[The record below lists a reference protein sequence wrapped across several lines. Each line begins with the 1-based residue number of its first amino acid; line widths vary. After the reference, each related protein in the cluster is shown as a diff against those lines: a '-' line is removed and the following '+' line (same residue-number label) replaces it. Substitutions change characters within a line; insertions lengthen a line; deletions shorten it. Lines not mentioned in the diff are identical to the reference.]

1 MDDKELRE
9 QIAHLQAELER
20 RSFEKRRNGGTG
32 GVATAVPVPP
42 PPPLKAALKTCPVC
56 LSPRPDRGPCPG
68 CSFEPVQGLGKPSS
82 KPEEPAVLDTLRGFF
97 VRGLALV
104 REQGFERFLG
114 ERLFAYVGMVL
125 VVLGGAFF
133 LKYAALHSGPWGR
146 VAVGTLAGAGAAAAG
161 EFLSRRSRLKAL
173 SVPVTAGG
181 WALLLYTAYAAHAV
195 PASKVIAD
203 PRLALVLLAA
213 AAGGM
218 IVHAL
223 SARSR
228 LLTAF
233 AFAVSYFAFAATD
246 FGPQTLGVTTVLAL
260 AGAWLTRT
268 QRQPELVPIGLV
280 GFAVNYWPTL
290 ERSFGVHGADPG
302 QAAVSIAAAAGVY
315 GATALAARPEDM
327 DPREGAWVDA
337 SLAFGALLLAAAV
350 HTQGGSFLGAV
361 GGVYGLMVAALL
373 AFLAGR
379 RNGGE
384 DSGAAVLQTFL
395 AAGLAAL
402 SCWRMPTVAGQLW
415 AFALVAGSLGLSGV
429 ALRRDAFERYALAL
443 SGLAGLTWLLRRPT
457 DSLAAAAAL
466 AALGALGYASAW
478 GGAPERGAAT
488 RRLWLH
494 GGLLA
499 LAAAVSEAGFDPLM
513 RLPAACL
520 AALALLVLGRRRGAL
535 GADLR
540 VQAYGLAAAAPVI
553 GAATYLWPGSHLPLT
568 AADALRYGASS
579 LVLLAPLALGGWAKT
594 ADEAVEERAAGHVFA
609 ALSVAMTSLFVVREA
624 SGPALTLWWT
634 ALGGGYLLAGLLAER
649 RELRWPAL
657 ALLGLCVA
665 KAFFHDLTGLALP
678 WRMLSMTALGL
689 LLVLCSLAYVR
700 WVKEEPSVLSL
711 PEGGGE
717 GAALRGGR

>member
-20 RSFEKRRNGGTG
+20 RRFEKRRNGGAG
-32 GVATAVPVPP
+32 AVATAAPVPP
-42 PPPLKAALKTCPVC
+42 PPPLTAALKTCPVC

-68 CSFEPVQGLGKPSS
+68 CSFEPVQGLGKPAA
-82 KPEEPAVLDTLRGFF
+82 KPEEPAVLETLRGFF

-133 LKYAALHSGPWGR
+133 LKYAAQHSGPWGR
-146 VAVGTLAGAGAAAAG
+146 VAVGALAGAGAAVAG
-161 EFLSRRSRLKAL
+161 ELLSRRSRLKAL

-195 PASKVIAD
+195 PASKVVAD

-246 FGPQTLGVTTVLAL
+246 FGTQTLGVTTVLAL
-260 AGAWLTRT
+260 AGAWLTRA

-290 ERSFGVHGADPG
+290 ERSFGVHSIDPA
-302 QAAVSIAAAAGVY
+302 QAAVSIGAAAGVY

-350 HTQGGSFLGAV
+350 HSHGGTFLGAA
-361 GGVYGLMVAALL
+361 GAGYGLLVAALL

-379 RNGGE
+379 RGEGG
-384 DSGAAVLQTFL
+384 GAATLQTFL

-402 SCWRMPTVAGQLW
+402 SCWRMDTVAGQLW
-415 AFALVAGSLGLSGV
+415 AFALAVGALALSGA
-429 ALRRDAFERYALAL
+429 ALRRESFKRYALAL
-443 SGLAGLTWLLRRPT
+443 SGLAGLTWLFQRPT
-457 DSLAAAAAL
+457 DSLPAAAAL

-478 GGAPERGAAT
+478 HGGDAPERAGS
-488 RRLWLH
+488 RRPWLH
-494 GGLLA
+494 GGLLMT
-499 LAAAVSEAGFDPLM
+499 AAAVSEAGCDPLM

-520 AALALLVLGRRRGAL
+520 AALALLILGRRRGAL

-553 GAATYLWPGSHLPLT
+553 GAATYLWPGGAAALT
-568 AADALRYGASS
+568 TGDALRYGASS
-579 LVLLAPLALGGWAKT
+579 LVLLGPLAFGGWGRT
-594 ADEAVEERAAGHVFA
+594 PEEAVEERAAGHIFA
-609 ALSVAMTSLFVVREA
+609 ALSVAMTSLFVLREA

-678 WRMLSMTALGL
+678 WRMLSMSVLGL

-711 PEGGGE
+711 PEGDGS
-717 GAALRGGR
+717 AARGMR